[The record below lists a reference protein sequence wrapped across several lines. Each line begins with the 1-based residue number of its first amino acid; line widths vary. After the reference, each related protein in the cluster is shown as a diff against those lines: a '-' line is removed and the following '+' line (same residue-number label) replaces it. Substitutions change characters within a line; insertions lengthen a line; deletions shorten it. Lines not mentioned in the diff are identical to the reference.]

1 MLDEP
6 TNHLDLNAVIW
17 LDDYLQRWKKTLLI
31 VSHDQDFL
39 NRLGFNLNFWIVFD
53 LTDYIVSCVSVCQEV
68 IHLDDKKLVYY
79 KGNYDSFKEQEAL
92 KGIFWLY
99 CFQY

>member
-6 TNHLDLNAVIW
+6 TNHHDLNAVIW

-39 NRLGFNLNFWIVFD
+39 NRLGFDLNFEFFFIGLHCD
-53 LTDYIVSCVSVCQEV
+53 SVCQEV

-79 KGNYDSFKEQEAL
+79 KGNYDSFKEKEAL
-92 KGIFWLY
+92 KGT
-99 CFQY
+99 

>member
-39 NRLGFNLNFWIVFD
+39 N
-53 LTDYIVSCVSVCQEV
+53 SVCEE
-68 IHLDDKKLVYY
+68 ILHLEDKKLVTY
-79 KGNYDSFKEQEAL
+79 KGNYDSFKDQEEVRRKQLLKAWEKQERKLREL
-92 KGIFWLY
+92 KGGDPRPM
-99 CFQY
+99 QRRSR